1 MNRTIAM
8 LVLIASVLLG
18 LGWGVR
24 QYGNTRVGAQE
35 LSTVKG
41 AVQEAVAARDS
52 AVAVDVSQAKENAAK
67 AQQVRSVL
75 IPARKKNAAIQAE
88 VQVVCAD
95 AVGDAERIRL
105 LNDAIRSTNRVIAT
119 SGIMPE

>member
-1 MNRTIAM
+1 MNKTIAM
-8 LVLIASVLLG
+8 LILIAAVLLG

-35 LSTVKG
+35 LSTVKE

-75 IPARKKNAAIQAE
+75 TPARKKNAE

>member
-1 MNRTIAM
+1 MTRVYAM
-8 LVLIASVLLG
+8 LVMVCTMIMLAVF
-18 LGWGVR
+18 GVR
-24 QYGNTRVGAQE
+24 QYGNARVTAQE
-35 LSTVKG
+35 LGTVKE

-52 AVAVDVSQAKENAAK
+52 AVAVDVSQAKETATK

-75 IPARKKNAAIQAE
+75 APARKKNAE
-88 VQVVCAD
+88 VQVKRVD

-119 SGIMPE
+119 SGILPE